1 MSAQDRYTKVIES
14 LVNGD
19 EAKASDLLH
28 EAFVEKAR
36 DIWADLVEQDEIVED
51 DVETELDEEFGDEES
66 GDFLDDLETDESE
79 IESEEAFGEDD
90 DEPEMDMDA
99 DMDAEMELA
108 TDDEGEEGDE
118 ADDAEEMDMDGDA
131 DDKIEAEFASVED
144 ALNDLKA
151 TFAEIMGDEEP
162 AEEAVAFESEDDLE
176 EAKDEELDESDEEVE
191 ESADDDDEKLD
202 EAAELQK
209 IGKDKAVHPVD
220 MPAGDDGKASP
231 VGPGTDDI
239 ESNGGPVSTDTKN
252 PAPVKVATAKDMG
265 ITHPGDGAKLKPET
279 RGHGAEKKG
288 KAE

>member
-51 DVETELDEEFGDEES
+51 DVETELEEEFGDEES

-99 DMDAEMELA
+99 DMDAEMVLA
-108 TDDEGEEGDE
+108 SDDEG
-118 ADDAEEMDMDGDA
+118 DDAEGDDAEDAMDGDA
-131 DDKIEAEFASVED
+131 EEKIEAEFASVED
-144 ALNDLKA
+144 ALQDLKA
-151 TFAEIMGDEEP
+151 TFAEIMGDEDK

-176 EAKDEELDESDEEVE
+176 EAKDEELEESEEEVE
-191 ESADDDDEKLD
+191 ESADDEEKLD

-209 IGKDKAVHPVD
+209 IGKDKAVHPID

-239 ESNGGPVSTDTKN
+239 ESNGGPVSTDTKE

-265 ITHPGDGAKLKPET
+265 VTHPGDGAKLKPET

>member
-19 EAKASDLLH
+19 EATASDLLH

-51 DVETELDEEFGDEES
+51 DVQSELEEELGDEEA

-90 DEPEMDMDA
+90 HEDDEPEMDMDA

-108 TDDEGEEGDE
+108 SDDEGDAEGD
-118 ADDAEEMDMDGDA
+118 AEDMGDGEEE
-131 DDKIEAEFASVED
+131 KVEAEFASVQD
-144 ALNDLKA
+144 ALDDLKA
-151 TFAEIMGDEEP
+151 TFAEIMGDEDK
-162 AEEAVAFESEDDLE
+162 AEEAVAFESEDEIE
-176 EAKDEELDESDEEVE
+176 EAKDEELEESEEEVE
-191 ESADDDDEKLD
+191 ESADDEEKLD

-209 IGKDKAVHPVD
+209 IGKDNAVHPVD

-231 VGPGTDDI
+231 VGPGTKEV
-239 ESNGGPVSTDTKN
+239 ESNGGPVSTDTKE

-265 ITHPGDGAKLKPET
+265 VTGPGDVKDMKPAPKPKS
-279 RGHGAEKKG
+279 AE
-288 KAE
+288 

>member
-19 EAKASDLLH
+19 EATASDLLH

-51 DVETELDEEFGDEES
+51 DVQSELEEELGDEEA

-90 DEPEMDMDA
+90 HEDDEPEMDMDA

-108 TDDEGEEGDE
+108 SDDEGDAEGD
-118 ADDAEEMDMDGDA
+118 AEDMGDGEE
-131 DDKIEAEFASVED
+131 KVEAEFASVQD
-144 ALNDLKA
+144 ALDDLKA
-151 TFAEIMGDEEP
+151 TFAEIMGDEDK
-162 AEEAVAFESEDDLE
+162 AEEAVAFESEDEIE
-176 EAKDEELDESDEEVE
+176 EAKDEELEESEEEVE
-191 ESADDDDEKLD
+191 ESADDEEKLD

-209 IGKDKAVHPVD
+209 IGKDNAVHPVD

-231 VGPGTDDI
+231 VGPGTKEV
-239 ESNGGPVSTDTKN
+239 ESNGGPVSTDTKE

-265 ITHPGDGAKLKPET
+265 VTGPGDVKDMKPAPKPKS
-279 RGHGAEKKG
+279 AE
-288 KAE
+288 

>member
-19 EAKASDLLH
+19 EAKASELLH

-51 DVETELDEEFGDEES
+51 DVESELDEEFGDEES

-108 TDDEGEEGDE
+108 SDGDE
-118 ADDAEEMDMDGDA
+118 EEMGDAEDGDA
-131 DDKIEAEFASVED
+131 EGGADEKIEAEFASVED
-144 ALNDLKA
+144 ALQDLKA
-151 TFAEIMGDEEP
+151 TFAEIMGDEAPADDMDGGDMDAEP
-162 AEEAVAFESEDDLE
+162 EEAIAFEAKEDEDLE
-176 EAKDEELDESDEEVE
+176 EAKD
-191 ESADDDDEKLD
+191 DDDDSDEKID

-209 IGKDKAVHPVD
+209 IGKDNAIHPVD

-231 VGPGTDDI
+231 VGPGTDEVTKD
-239 ESNGGPVSTDTKN
+239 GGPVSTDTKN

-265 ITHPGDGAKLKPET
+265 VTHPGDGAKLKPET

>member
-19 EAKASDLLH
+19 EATASDLLH

-51 DVETELDEEFGDEES
+51 DVQSELEEELGDEEA

-90 DEPEMDMDA
+90 HEDDEPEMDMDA

-108 TDDEGEEGDE
+108 SDDEGDAEGDAEDMGDGEEG
-118 ADDAEEMDMDGDA
+118 
-131 DDKIEAEFASVED
+131 KVEAEFASVQD
-144 ALNDLKA
+144 ALDDLKA
-151 TFAEIMGDEEP
+151 TFAEIMGDEDK
-162 AEEAVAFESEDDLE
+162 AEEAVAFESEDEIE
-176 EAKDEELDESDEEVE
+176 EAKDEELEESEEEVE
-191 ESADDDDEKLD
+191 ESADDEEKLD

-209 IGKDKAVHPVD
+209 IGKDNAVHPVD

-231 VGPGTDDI
+231 VGPGTKEV
-239 ESNGGPVSTDTKN
+239 ESNGGPVSTDTKE

-265 ITHPGDGAKLKPET
+265 VTGPGDVKDMKPAPKPKS
-279 RGHGAEKKG
+279 AE
-288 KAE
+288 

>member
-19 EAKASDLLH
+19 EATASDLLH

-51 DVETELDEEFGDEES
+51 DVQAELDEEFGDEEA

-108 TDDEGEEGDE
+108 SDDEG
-118 ADDAEEMDMDGDA
+118 DDAEGDDAEDAMDA
-131 DDKIEAEFASVED
+131 DAEEKVEAEFASVQD
-144 ALNDLKA
+144 ALDDLKA

-176 EAKDEELDESDEEVE
+176 EAKDEELEESEEEVE
-191 ESADDDDEKLD
+191 ESADDEEKLD

-209 IGKDKAVHPVD
+209 IGKDKAVHPID

-231 VGPGTDDI
+231 VGPGTKEV
-239 ESNGGPVSTDTKN
+239 ESNGGPVSTDTKE

-265 ITHPGDGAKLKPET
+265 VTGPGDVKDMKPAPKPKS
-279 RGHGAEKKG
+279 AE
-288 KAE
+288 

>member
-51 DVETELDEEFGDEES
+51 DVETELEEEFGDEES

-108 TDDEGEEGDE
+108 SDDEG
-118 ADDAEEMDMDGDA
+118 DDAEGDDAEDAMDGDA
-131 DDKIEAEFASVED
+131 EEKIEAEFASVED
-144 ALNDLKA
+144 ALQDLKA

-162 AEEAVAFESEDDLE
+162 AEEAVAFESEDNLE
-176 EAKDEELDESDEEVE
+176 EAKDEELEESEEEVE
-191 ESADDDDEKLD
+191 ESADDEEKLD

-209 IGKDKAVHPVD
+209 IGKDNAIHPVD

-231 VGPGTDDI
+231 VGPGTD
-239 ESNGGPVSTDTKN
+239 EVTKHGGPVSTDTKE

-265 ITHPGDGAKLKPET
+265 VTHPGDGAKLKPET